1 MKSLLKWLLPLALIA
16 AAIMI
21 LRKILGEQK
30 AIDLSGAENTGPSE
44 AEALKE
50 TELGG
55 DLSPDLLNTGMPVGQ
70 GASDPQRG
78 WQMAHQPP
86 QWLPVSHS

>member
-50 TELGG
+50 
-55 DLSPDLLNTGMPVGQ
+55 
-70 GASDPQRG
+70 RI
-78 WQMAHQPP
+78 
-86 QWLPVSHS
+86 